1 VESKFFHQ
9 KEASKKPNSAAK
21 VYRRGEYRTFTTA
34 GVYLLYLFSPHI
46 QLDSYWLGVLFKTRA
61 CDDSHQKNKTKMQ
74 QESAAMIGLSIFQ
87 DQRTF
92 IITLHHY
99 NEGRTYMAKN
109 DELIDTQLTKEI
121 N

>member
-1 VESKFFHQ
+1 
-9 KEASKKPNSAAK
+9 
-21 VYRRGEYRTFTTA
+21 
-34 GVYLLYLFSPHI
+34 
-46 QLDSYWLGVLFKTRA
+46 
-61 CDDSHQKNKTKMQ
+61 MQ
-74 QESAAMIGLSIFQ
+74 QESAAMIELSIFQ